1 MSKVEICD
9 LCQTEIMARYK
20 DKAYK
25 FTVKKRW
32 HSFYKSFGAT
42 AIFGCRYCVE
52 RRFTCYDGF
61 TPYREKTKL
70 DICFN
75 CMRKIID
82 ASESANYTNKED
94 HAA

>member
-1 MSKVEICD
+1 MCVDGAVRGDVMSKVEICD
-9 LCQTEIMARYK
+9 LCQTEIMARYE

-32 HSFYKSFGAT
+32 HS
-42 AIFGCRYCVE
+42 
-52 RRFTCYDGF
+52 YDGF

-94 HAA
+94 HAE